1 MIDVT
6 DSKQELNEALGTA
19 INLDINVNA
28 VKDSIKAQT
37 DTYNKLV
44 QKLADYQKE
53 FNSQVSSGTIKKNS
67 DAWLEGQKKI
77 NEFTADVNEAAKEL
91 IEFKDKLQ
99 EIEYDTIQNLI
110 DGFDRAVSKL
120 EAKIELMESRDETV
134 PESLYTEQMD
144 NNNARIEEIKK
155 LRDKKLEEQKYYD
168 VNSERYQELA
178 EEINDLDEETYQLL
192 TDNEKLKDSI
202 FELRFTP
209 IDEALEKY
217 QNLRKELDSFYNL
230 LNEEAFFDKNGG
242 ITEDGLAGLAL
253 IQQGMA
259 TAKKEIADYT
269 TGLNKL
275 QESLDNGVISQKE
288 FDEKSEEYRQGLQDA
303 VANVEGYKNSIEDLY
318 MTQLKTEVDALDE
331 IIEKRKEALRRKE
344 EYYNYDKKIKKQSK
358 DVDMLRSQIQALS
371 GVNNATAIAQR
382 KKLEQELKDAEEELN
397 ETKREHALEM
407 QEQGYDKTSEEMHD
421 MLEQVE
427 YDLVHSLEKQSQV
440 LESYLSKVVGNYKT
454 AFDKINQII
463 GNTGWVGSNDFN
475 QNQSQLGTQNG
486 ALSQNNNATQSQSE
500 ANKNPSSSASGTVT
514 DKIDNND
521 KFNQG
526 FEQELDKKPNI
537 DNRPVAELKVSP
549 TSIVLEEGKS
559 TSIKTTIR
567 PNDAKNKTL
576 AWKSSDTS
584 IATVSGGTV
593 KAIKHG
599 SCKITVST
607 TDGSGISQ
615 TVGVTV
621 NKKPDPP
628 KPKPTTKPN
637 SNGDGIPKVGDR
649 VTFTGR
655 YYYDSW
661 GKRPLGTKYSGV
673 ANGVIIDGYS
683 ASKYGG
689 KAKRTGDFDVH
700 IKTYDGKYGD
710 LGWVKL
716 SQISGYAR
724 GTTSTGVTRNQLAW
738 TQENGRELIYRKS
751 DNALLTNL
759 GKGDVVF
766 NHDMTENLMS
776 WGRINPNQTL
786 PIGAANI
793 PVRESNITLEQN
805 IGSLLTVEGNV
816 DKDALPSLETIL
828 EKSCKYTMGYFK
840 TELRKT
846 GFRR

>member
-1 MIDVT
+1 MT

-53 FNSQVSSGTIKKNS
+53 FNSQVSSGTIKKDS

-259 TAKKEIADYT
+259 TVKKEIADYT

-303 VANVEGYKNSIEDLY
+303 VANVEDYKNSIEDLY

-371 GVNNATAIAQR
+371 GINNATVAAQR
-382 KKLEQELKDAEEELN
+382 KKLEQDLKDAEEELN
-397 ETKREHALEM
+397 ESKREHALEM

-463 GNTGWVGSNDFN
+463 GNTGWIGSNDFN

-559 TSIKTTIR
+559 TSIKTSIR

-689 KAKRTGDFDVH
+689 NAKRTGDFDVH
-700 IKTYDGKYGD
+700 IKSADGKYGD
-710 LGWVKL
+710 LGWIKL

-751 DNALLTNL
+751 DNALLTDL

-786 PIGAANI
+786 PIGASNI
-793 PVRESNITLEQN
+793 PIRESNITLEQN

>member
-53 FNSQVSSGTIKKNS
+53 FDSQVSSGTIKKNS

-99 EIEYDTIQNLI
+99 EIEYDTIQHLI
-110 DGFDRAVSKL
+110 DGFDRAVSKI

-217 QNLRKELDSFYNL
+217 DDLSSEIKSFYDL
-230 LNEEAFFDKNGG
+230 LNEDAFFDKNGEG
-242 ITEDGLAGLAL
+242 TADLVAGLAL
-253 IQQGMA
+253 LQQN
-259 TAKKEIADYT
+259 IAVSKQKISDLT

-275 QESLDNGVISQKE
+275 EESWKNNVISEKE
-288 FDEKSEEYRQGLQDA
+288 YLEKSEEYRDQLQES
-303 VANVEGYKNSIEDLY
+303 VADVQDYSEAITDLY
-318 MTQLKTEVDALDE
+318 QTQLKKEVEATEELIDKYAE
-331 IIEKRKEALRRKE
+331 ARKRKESFFEYDRKL
-344 EYYNYDKKIKKQSK
+344 KKQQKS
-358 DVDMLRSQIQALS
+358 VDLLKAQIAALN
-371 GVNNATAIAQR
+371 GVNNAAAQAE
-382 KKLEQELKDAEEELN
+382 KKRLESELAEEMESLDEIKRDHKN
-397 ETKREHALEM
+397 EIMDLGDEKLKEDLQT
-407 QEQGYDKTSEEMHD
+407 
-421 MLEQVE
+421 MLEDTE
-427 YDLVHSLEKQSQV
+427 YEIAHSAEKQ
-440 LESYLSKVVGNYKT
+440 ESVINQMLDRVVGNYKT

-559 TSIKTTIR
+559 TSIKTSIR

-593 KAIKHG
+593 KAIKPG

-628 KPKPTTKPN
+628 KPKPPTKPN
-637 SNGDGIPKVGDR
+637 SNGDGVPRVGDR

-673 ANGVIIDGYS
+673 ANGVVIDGYS

-689 KAKRTGDFDVH
+689 NAKRTGDFDVH
-700 IKTYDGKYGD
+700 IKSSDGKYGD

-716 SQISGYAR
+716 SQLSGYAS

-766 NHDMTENLMS
+766 NHDITENLMS

-786 PIGAANI
+786 PIGASNI

>member
-53 FNSQVSSGTIKKNS
+53 FNSQVSSGTIKKDS

-99 EIEYDTIQNLI
+99 EIEYDTIKNLI

-155 LRDKKLEEQKYYD
+155 LRDKKLDEQKYYD

-303 VANVEGYKNSIEDLY
+303 VANVEDYKNSIEDLY
-318 MTQLKTEVDALDE
+318 ITQLKTEADALDE
-331 IIEKRKEALRRKE
+331 IIEKRKDALRRKE
-344 EYYNYDKKIKKQSK
+344 EYYNFDKKIKKQSK

-371 GVNNATAIAQR
+371 GINNATVAAQR
-382 KKLEQELKDAEEELN
+382 KKLEQDLKDAEEELN

-421 MLEQVE
+421 MLEHVE

-559 TSIKTTIR
+559 TSIKTSIR

-593 KAIKHG
+593 KAIKPG

-628 KPKPTTKPN
+628 KPKPPTKPN
-637 SNGDGIPKVGDR
+637 SNGDGVPRVGDR

-673 ANGVIIDGYS
+673 ANGVVIDGYS

-689 KAKRTGDFDVH
+689 NAKRTGDFDVH
-700 IKTYDGKYGD
+700 IKSSDGKYGD

-716 SQISGYAR
+716 SQLSGYAS

-766 NHDMTENLMS
+766 NHDITENLMS

-786 PIGAANI
+786 PIGASNI

>member
-1 MIDVT
+1 M
-6 DSKQELNEALGTA
+6 KNE
-19 INLDINVNA
+19 
-28 VKDSIKAQT
+28 
-37 DTYNKLV
+37 
-44 QKLADYQKE
+44 
-53 FNSQVSSGTIKKNS
+53 
-67 DAWLEGQKKI
+67 
-77 NEFTADVNEAAKEL
+77 
-91 IEFKDKLQ
+91 
-99 EIEYDTIQNLI
+99 
-110 DGFDRAVSKL
+110 
-120 EAKIELMESRDETV
+120 MESLD
-134 PESLYTEQMD
+134 
-144 NNNARIEEIKK
+144 EIK
-155 LRDKKLEEQKYYD
+155 RDHK
-168 VNSERYQELA
+168 N
-178 EEINDLDEETYQLL
+178 EIMDLGD
-192 TDNEKLKDSI
+192 EKLKED
-202 FELRFTP
+202 LQTM
-209 IDEALEKY
+209 LE
-217 QNLRKELDSFYNL
+217 D
-230 LNEEAFFDKNGG
+230 
-242 ITEDGLAGLAL
+242 TEY
-253 IQQGMA
+253 
-259 TAKKEIADYT
+259 EIAHSAE
-269 TGLNKL
+269 K
-275 QESLDNGVISQKE
+275 QESVINQMLD
-288 FDEKSEEYRQGLQDA
+288 R
-303 VANVEGYKNSIEDLY
+303 
-318 MTQLKTEVDALDE
+318 
-331 IIEKRKEALRRKE
+331 
-344 EYYNYDKKIKKQSK
+344 
-358 DVDMLRSQIQALS
+358 
-371 GVNNATAIAQR
+371 
-382 KKLEQELKDAEEELN
+382 
-397 ETKREHALEM
+397 
-407 QEQGYDKTSEEMHD
+407 
-421 MLEQVE
+421 
-427 YDLVHSLEKQSQV
+427 
-440 LESYLSKVVGNYKT
+440 VVGNYKT
-454 AFDKINQII
+454 AFDKINQIV

-559 TSIKTTIR
+559 TSIKTSIR

-637 SNGDGIPKVGDR
+637 SNGDGVPKVGDR

-689 KAKRTGDFDVH
+689 NAKRTGDFDVH
-700 IKTYDGKYGD
+700 IKSADGKYRD

-751 DNALLTNL
+751 DNALLTDL

-786 PIGAANI
+786 PIGASNI

>member
-303 VANVEGYKNSIEDLY
+303 VANVEDYKNSIEDLY

-344 EYYNYDKKIKKQSK
+344 EYYNFDKKIKKQSK

-371 GVNNATAIAQR
+371 GINNATVAAQR
-382 KKLEQELKDAEEELN
+382 KKLEQDLKDAEEELN

-559 TSIKTTIR
+559 TSIKTSIR

-673 ANGVIIDGYS
+673 ANGVVIDGYS

-689 KAKRTGDFDVH
+689 NAKRTGDFDVH

-766 NHDMTENLMS
+766 NHDMTENLMN

-786 PIGAANI
+786 PIGASNI